1 MISLF
6 DSIKYKQNKISI
18 MTCNLHN
25 PKLYSMIINNK
36 YLLQVYCLN
45 TDKKIKKLSFKQY
58 FKQRPKSWLDAAAAK
73 L

>member
-1 MISLF
+1 
-6 DSIKYKQNKISI
+6 